1 MSTSRQA
8 FIAVVIA
15 AALLLLAP
23 AVPAQQA
30 GAGSCAGGVP
40 ACSIRIEP
48 TFLHGARIRRGPD
61 GTDLGR
67 ARGFGGTNLT
77 VLLASS
83 DSAVTHARH
92 FMRSSRRATVLGA
105 VAGGLL
111 VAAAVVDLREREV
124 TDAGLA
130 YVAGAGAVG
139 LVGIGFELDAQ
150 RALSR
155 AIWWYNADM
164 ARR

>member
-1 MSTSRQA
+1 MPSPRQA
-8 FIAVVIA
+8 LVAVAIGT
-15 AALLLLAP
+15 ALLLLAP
-23 AVPAQQA
+23 ALPAQRAEA
-30 GAGSCAGGVP
+30 GRCAGGVP
-40 ACSIRIEP
+40 TCSIRIEP
-48 TFLHGARIRRGPD
+48 TFFRGARIRRGPD

-67 ARGFGGTNLT
+67 AQGFGGTSLP

-83 DSAVTHARH
+83 DSAVAHARH
-92 FMRSSRRATVLGA
+92 FRRSSRRATVLGA
-105 VAGGLL
+105 VAGGLI

-130 YVAGAGAVG
+130 YVAGAGVVG

-155 AIWWYNADM
+155 AVWWYNADLS
-164 ARR
+164 RR

>member
-1 MSTSRQA
+1 MPSPRQA
-8 FIAVVIA
+8 LAAIAIA
-15 AALLLLAP
+15 TSLLLLAP
-23 AVPAQQA
+23 ALPAQ
-30 GAGSCAGGVP
+30 GAATGVCEGGVP
-40 ACSIRIEP
+40 SCSIRIEP
-48 TFLHGARIRRGPD
+48 TFLRGARIRRGPD

-67 ARGFGGTNLT
+67 AQGFGGANLP

-83 DSAVTHARH
+83 DSAVAHARH
-92 FMRSSRRATVLGA
+92 FIRSSRTATVLGA
-105 VAGGLL
+105 VAGGLM

-130 YVAGAGAVG
+130 YVAGASVVG
-139 LVGIGFELDAQ
+139 LVAIGFELDAQ

-155 AIWWYNADM
+155 AVWWYNADM